1 MWIPVVRSLHRSGIC
16 QRIINFITGLVFPG
30 FKRIIDHTASIHDP
44 LVDGVG
50 SVPRDAEIGIHF
62 KQSDEEGLER
72 WTPVDK
78 LDSSVHSEEDY
89 QVQFN
94 KGHNISNSSSAMPS
108 DKVSGK
114 RSKVTESLR
123 EKEVQLPIVDVHGS
137 SPHQGTKKANQPTQQ
152 QKKREKVPNLTSL
165 AQERSPQNDSVVGVY
180 VTDLD

>member
-1 MWIPVVRSLHRSGIC
+1 M
-16 QRIINFITGLVFPG
+16 
-30 FKRIIDHTASIHDP
+30 
-44 LVDGVG
+44 
-50 SVPRDAEIGIHF
+50 
-62 KQSDEEGLER
+62 
-72 WTPVDK
+72 DK

-94 KGHNISNSSSAMPS
+94 KGHNISSSSSAMPS

-114 RSKVTESLR
+114 RSKVTKSPR

-165 AQERSPQNDSVVGVY
+165 AQGRSPQNDSVVGVY
-180 VTDLD
+180 VADLD

>member
-1 MWIPVVRSLHRSGIC
+1 M
-16 QRIINFITGLVFPG
+16 
-30 FKRIIDHTASIHDP
+30 
-44 LVDGVG
+44 
-50 SVPRDAEIGIHF
+50 
-62 KQSDEEGLER
+62 
-72 WTPVDK
+72 DK

-94 KGHNISNSSSAMPS
+94 KGHNISSSSSAMPS

-114 RSKVTESLR
+114 RSKVTESPR

-165 AQERSPQNDSVVGVY
+165 AQGRSPQNDSSRNKNTENRASEDSIVPIEIQKPRMRPHLLDVAPNINEK
-180 VTDLD
+180 TDAFLKIKKENMRRNLGSEPEES

>member
-1 MWIPVVRSLHRSGIC
+1 MVLWRFGALAPMWILVVRSLHRSGIC

-30 FKRIIDHTASIHDP
+30 FKRITDHTASIHDP
-44 LVDGVG
+44 LVD
-50 SVPRDAEIGIHF
+50 
-62 KQSDEEGLER
+62 EGLER

-94 KGHNISNSSSAMPS
+94 KGHNISSSSSAMPS

-114 RSKVTESLR
+114 RSKVTESPR
-123 EKEVQLPIVDVHGS
+123 EKEVQLPIIDVHGS

-165 AQERSPQNDSVVGVY
+165 AQGRSPQNDSVVGVY
-180 VTDLD
+180 VADLD